1 MKKLDGAYMEALRVL
16 RGQEVQFA
24 AFEPQALTV
33 HSKAEIV
40 YKNALNTMREY
51 NLKVENVFMQMN
63 YKGAYRLTIECK
75 KNGIFSTMNRQ
86 LAKRVVGDFENNI
99 KKYNPV
105 RICKLD
111 PYAVEADFGQYG
123 VIHNAEIIIE
133 G

>member
-1 MKKLDGAYMEALRVL
+1 
-16 RGQEVQFA
+16 
-24 AFEPQALTV
+24 
-33 HSKAEIV
+33 
-40 YKNALNTMREY
+40 
-51 NLKVENVFMQMN
+51 MQMN

-105 RICKLD
+105 SICKLD